1 MGSILVGYDGSE
13 SSKKALEKAVT
24 LLKENDELIVVS
36 VVPSSESKGFTIID
50 SDLSVANAQS
60 HVNNAIAGLKEKG
73 LNIIGIVRKGDIAD
87 EILEMGKKMKCDLI
101 VVGHKGVSKVG
112 KFMLGSV
119 AEKVVRYASR
129 PVLVVR

>member
-24 LLKENDELIVVS
+24 LLKENDELIVIS
-36 VVPSSESKGFTIID
+36 VVPSPDDKEFTIID
-50 SDLSVANAQS
+50 SDLSAANAQS
-60 HVNNAIAGLKEKG
+60 QVNSAIAGLKEKG
-73 LNIIGIVRKGDIAD
+73 INIIGIVREGDIAD
-87 EILEMGKKMKCDLI
+87 EILKIGKEMKCDLI
-101 VVGHKGVSKVG
+101 VIGHKGVSKIG

>member
-13 SSKKALEKAVT
+13 SAKKALEKAVT
-24 LLKENDELIVVS
+24 LIKENDELIVVS
-36 VVPSSESKGFTIID
+36 VVPSSKDREFTIID
-50 SDLSVANAQS
+50 SELSAANAQS
-60 HVNNAIAGLKEKG
+60 RVNSAIAGLKEKG
-73 LNIIGIVRKGDIAD
+73 INIIGIVREGDIAD
-87 EILEMGKKMKCDLI
+87 EILKIGKEMKCDLI
-101 VVGHKGVSKVG
+101 VIGHKGVSKIG

>member
-13 SSKKALEKAVT
+13 SAKKALEKAVT
-24 LLKENDELIVVS
+24 LLRENDELIVVS
-36 VVPSSESKGFTIID
+36 VVPSPDDKEFTIID
-50 SDLSVANAQS
+50 SDLSAANAQS
-60 HVNNAIAGLKEKG
+60 QVNSAIAGLKERG
-73 LNIIGIVRKGDIAD
+73 INIIGIVRKGDIAD
-87 EILEMGKKMKCDLI
+87 EILKIGKEMKCDLI
-101 VVGHKGVSKVG
+101 VIGHKGVSKIG

>member
-13 SSKKALEKAVT
+13 SAKKALEKAVT
-24 LLKENDELIVVS
+24 LIKENDELIVVS
-36 VVPSSESKGFTIID
+36 VVPSFDGREFTIID
-50 SDLSVANAQS
+50 SDISAANAQS
-60 HVNNAIAGLKEKG
+60 RVNSAITGLKEKG
-73 LNIIGIVRKGDIAD
+73 INIIGIVREGDIAD
-87 EILEMGKKMKCDLI
+87 EILKIGKEMKCDLI
-101 VVGHKGVSKVG
+101 VIGHKGVSKIG

>member
-24 LLKENDELIVVS
+24 LLKENDELIVLS
-36 VVPSSESKGFTIID
+36 VVPSSEDREFTIID

-60 HVNNAIAGLKEKG
+60 QVNNAIAGLKEKG
-73 LNIIGIVRKGDIAD
+73 LDIIGIVRKGDIAD
-87 EILEMGKKMKCDLI
+87 EILKMGKEIKCDLI

>member
-36 VVPSSESKGFTIID
+36 VVPSPDDKEFTIID

-60 HVNNAIAGLKEKG
+60 QVNSAIAGLKESG
-73 LNIIGIVRKGDIAD
+73 INIIGIVRKGDIAD
-87 EILEMGKKMKCDLI
+87 EILKIGKEMNCDLI
-101 VVGHKGVSKVG
+101 VIGHKGVSKIG

>member
-13 SSKKALEKAVT
+13 SAKKALEKAVT
-24 LLKENDELIVVS
+24 LIKENDELIVVS
-36 VVPSSESKGFTIID
+36 VVPSFDGREFTIID
-50 SDLSVANAQS
+50 SELSAANAQS
-60 HVNNAIAGLKEKG
+60 KVNSAIAGLKEKG
-73 LNIIGIVRKGDIAD
+73 INIIGIVREGDIAD
-87 EILEMGKKMKCDLI
+87 EILKIGKEMKCDLI
-101 VVGHKGVSKVG
+101 VIGHKGVSKIG

>member
-13 SSKKALEKAVT
+13 SSKKALEKAVA
-24 LLKENDELIVVS
+24 LLKENDELIVLS
-36 VVPSSESKGFTIID
+36 VVPSSEDREFTIID
-50 SDLSVANAQS
+50 SDLSAANAQS
-60 HVNNAIAGLKEKG
+60 QVNNAIAGLKEKG
-73 LNIIGIVRKGDIAD
+73 LDIIGIVRKGDIAD
-87 EILEMGKKMKCDLI
+87 EILKMGKEMKCDLI

>member
-24 LLKENDELIVVS
+24 LLREKDELIVLS
-36 VVPSSESKGFTIID
+36 VVPSSEDREFTIID

-60 HVNNAIAGLKEKG
+60 QVNNAIACLKKKG

-87 EILEMGKKMKCDLI
+87 EILKMGKEIKCDLI

-119 AEKVVRYASR
+119 AEKVVRYATR